1 MGNQMRIGCLHTA
14 HSNIDVFNAAAKEL
28 RLPTAH
34 LTHSTRADLL
44 AAAEQAGGLTTQII
58 SNTMDALLKLCNG
71 NDVVVLTCSTL
82 GSCIEGMPTITAT
95 PVIRV
100 DEALAKRAVSLGK
113 RVTVLCTAATTIDPT
128 SNLFLSVAQGK
139 DTKIEIQLVPEAWH
153 LFRSGEID
161 AYLSSIA
168 QAADNAFDAGAEVVA
183 FAQASMSG
191 AASLVKNQQRP
202 LTSPTCGLQAA
213 LFAVQTQDF
222 ITKKH

>member
-1 MGNQMRIGCLHTA
+1 MRIGCLHTA

-28 RLPTAH
+28 SLPTAH
-34 LTHSTRADLL
+34 LTHSTRVDLL

-58 SNTMDALLKLCNG
+58 SDTMNALLQLCND
-71 NDVVVLTCSTL
+71 NDAVILTCSTL
-82 GSCIEGMPTITAT
+82 GSCVDGMPTITTT

-100 DEALAKRAVSLGK
+100 DEALATRAVSLGN

-139 DTKIEIQLVPEAWH
+139 DTKLEIQLIPDAWH

-168 QAADNAFDAGAEVVA
+168 QAADGAYGAGAEVVA

-213 LFAVQTQDF
+213 ILAVQTRDY
-222 ITKKH
+222 ITKRQ